1 MSHTSFILVGMH
13 LNVNTDNKM
22 LFKRQQGQ
30 FHGMHQ
36 LTKKENYFF
45 GERTHIMPHENDEIT
60 IFDETDVTNTPIL
73 LRQ

>member
-36 LTKKENYFF
+36 LTKKENLFF
-45 GERTHIMPHENDEIT
+45 WWMHPHHATWEWWHYYIWRN
-60 IFDETDVTNTPIL
+60 
-73 LRQ
+73 